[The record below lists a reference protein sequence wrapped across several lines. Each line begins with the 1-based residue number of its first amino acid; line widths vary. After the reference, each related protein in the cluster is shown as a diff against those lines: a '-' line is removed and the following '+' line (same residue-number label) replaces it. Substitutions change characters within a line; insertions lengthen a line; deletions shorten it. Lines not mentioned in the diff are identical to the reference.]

1 MMEYQS
7 TDMKRVVEEYLRAG
21 SNVVLCGN
29 CDSSCMVSLVECLSL
44 DNVFIQMDAKGCA
57 TEDMFCSEYSRAVMA
72 KVNELLG
79 QDNVGNVEF
88 SSVLS
93 MPQLLADNTD
103 KKVIVW
109 IDNFHLVNE
118 YSDTVA
124 FQRVLRS
131 NWQKHTDVTYC
142 LSGEDSKAMVNLFA
156 NPVNPFYMFGALLS
170 V

>member
-1 MMEYQS
+1 
-7 TDMKRVVEEYLRAG
+7 
-21 SNVVLCGN
+21 
-29 CDSSCMVSLVECLSL
+29 
-44 DNVFIQMDAKGCA
+44 MDAKGCA

-93 MPQLLADNTD
+93 MPQLLAYKTD

-109 IDNFHLVNE
+109 IDQFHLVNE
-118 YSDTVA
+118 YSDAVA

-131 NWQKHTDVTYC
+131 NWQKHTDVIYC
-142 LSGEDSKAMVNLFA
+142 LCCEDLKAMADLFA